1 MGNETLTLE
10 GDLPDDEVIAA
21 LTTEGSVT
29 SPNRRVP
36 AGASKIKTII
46 AACAA
51 DCAAAGSGIVI
62 IKLGGNAMK
71 DGKQTI
77 VVGALGAIAVQAG
90 ADAGAMKHDL
100 LILENVD
107 IDVTAGEML
116 TVDAELDGDDLGQ
129 VQVGATLIF
138 A

>member
-1 MGNETLTLE
+1 MVNETITLE
-10 GDLPDDEVIAA
+10 GDLPDDEVIAS
-21 LTTEGSVT
+21 LTTQGSVT

-36 AGASKIKTII
+36 AGVSKIKTIT
-46 AACAA
+46 ASCSA

-62 IKLGGNAMK
+62 IKIGGNAMK
-71 DGKQTI
+71 EGKQTI

-90 ADAGAMKHDL
+90 ADAGAHGSVL

-107 IDVTAGEML
+107 IDVTAGE
-116 TVDAELDGDDLGQ
+116 TITIDAELDGDDLGQ